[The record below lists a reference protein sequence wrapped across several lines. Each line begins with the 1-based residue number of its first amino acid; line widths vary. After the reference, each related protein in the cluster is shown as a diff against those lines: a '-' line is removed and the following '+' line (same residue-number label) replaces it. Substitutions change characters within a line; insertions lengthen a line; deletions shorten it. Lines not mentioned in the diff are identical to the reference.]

1 MTSADVGLLRI
12 QADGSNMFQSKQM
25 IDLMQRAEGL
35 SGEYNNI
42 ILSECNDHV
51 VRMSRMEKAYFW
63 HFHPN
68 SDELFLGVEGVL
80 VLELD
85 NQRIELRPGQMFNVA
100 RGVRHRTLPAG
111 SYSVNLTFERSDM
124 ETVSVDADLSLTV

>member
-1 MTSADVGLLRI
+1 MY
-12 QADGSNMFQSKQM
+12 QSTQM
-25 IDLMQRAEGL
+25 IDLMQRAKAL
-35 SGEYNNI
+35 SGEYENV

-68 SDELFLGVEGVL
+68 SDEMFLGIEGVL
-80 VLELD
+80 VLELE
-85 NQRIELRPGQMFNVA
+85 NRRIELGPGQMFNVA

-111 SYSVNLTFERSDM
+111 SYSVNLTFERLDM
-124 ETVSVDADLSLTV
+124 ETVAVEGE